1 MHNLFIGSDD
11 KKVSPK
17 RAIDISCWTIKERT
31 LKMLCNFLQD
41 DLVANKSDRF
51 YRAIPRGVL
60 WMPTPS
66 AAVSVGCCCQSWGE
80 KRHRMQSTASVH
92 PGTELLPFWLASL
105 ITWGF
110 SLGATSG
117 HHWVNFDFTP
127 LKAWTW
133 PQEGTCQ
140 TSWHVFFITGE
151 LGDSDQLS
159 SLSCMPSEGADL
171 WGPYRAQFPDLWVPD
186 RRASLSS
193 LWCRKPQQARKHWQ
207 GSGPGSITWRQKSW
221 LLPGLG
227 SLCPH
232 RGQVSETAIMAI
244 QRPTLGKGALG
255 RAESFWFISLAH
267 YAFPCAVFIL
277 RKAYFYDCL
286 HTVWI
291 FIISRNHCFE
301 SEL

>member
-1 MHNLFIGSDD
+1 MDEIPQVIPKKLREHKLLMPFAPKMSSKKSLVLPQSLSTILVRKNFLPPMHNLFIGSDD

-92 PGTELLPFWLASL
+92 PGTELLPFWPASL

-117 HHWVNFDFTP
+117 HH
-127 LKAWTW
+127 
-133 PQEGTCQ
+133 
-140 TSWHVFFITGE
+140 
-151 LGDSDQLS
+151 
-159 SLSCMPSEGADL
+159 
-171 WGPYRAQFPDLWVPD
+171 
-186 RRASLSS
+186 
-193 LWCRKPQQARKHWQ
+193 
-207 GSGPGSITWRQKSW
+207 
-221 LLPGLG
+221 
-227 SLCPH
+227 
-232 RGQVSETAIMAI
+232 
-244 QRPTLGKGALG
+244 
-255 RAESFWFISLAH
+255 
-267 YAFPCAVFIL
+267 
-277 RKAYFYDCL
+277 
-286 HTVWI
+286 
-291 FIISRNHCFE
+291 
-301 SEL
+301 